1 MMKPLGLGYQKINM
15 CPNFCMLY
23 YLESTELTK
32 CRTCEHSRYKPRTS
46 RGKILVAQKK
56 LRYFLI
62 TSRLQRLFMSLNTVE
77 HMIWHQSHNAVDEV
91 MTHLSNDEAWKHFN
105 NVHPYF
111 SVELRNVRF
120 ELCIDRI
127 NPSESF
133 VAPFSCWPVILTIFN
148 LPPGICMRQEFMFLS
163 IFQLMEWFLVR
174 ARMEN

>member
-1 MMKPLGLGYQKINM
+1 
-15 CPNFCMLY
+15 
-23 YLESTELTK
+23 
-32 CRTCEHSRYKPRTS
+32 
-46 RGKILVAQKK
+46 
-56 LRYFLI
+56 
-62 TSRLQRLFMSLNTVE
+62 MSLNTVE

-127 NPSESF
+127 NPSKSF